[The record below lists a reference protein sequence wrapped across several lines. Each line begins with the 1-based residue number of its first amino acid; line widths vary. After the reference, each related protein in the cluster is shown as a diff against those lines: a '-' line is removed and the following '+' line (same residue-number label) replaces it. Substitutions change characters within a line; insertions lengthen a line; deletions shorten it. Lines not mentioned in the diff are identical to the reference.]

1 LPVDEILEVK
11 VDNSNQSPDGFSC
24 LFDGIFDDDGERE
37 DDSGN
42 WAVDVLIAQ
51 SNAATQN
58 HALTPSKRDDEAEL
72 ERVTAEE
79 NTEKNSDQDY
89 WF

>member
-1 LPVDEILEVK
+1 MA
-11 VDNSNQSPDGFSC
+11 FSD

-37 DDSGN
+37 NDSGN

-72 ERVTAEE
+72 EAVTAEE